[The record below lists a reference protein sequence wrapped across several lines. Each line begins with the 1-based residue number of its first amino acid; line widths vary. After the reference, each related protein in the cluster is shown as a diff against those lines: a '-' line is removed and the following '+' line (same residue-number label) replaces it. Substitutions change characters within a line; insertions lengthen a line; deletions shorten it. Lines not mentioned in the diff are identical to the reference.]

1 MTCVGDAVVLCSA
14 MLCDMWICYYMR
26 LCIYVISAGL
36 LRLFGHDSIF
46 WPRGSGLR
54 TARRNVF
61 CRGRLALNDEKCVS
75 LVNRVLAYQGT

>member
-1 MTCVGDAVVLCSA
+1 
-14 MLCDMWICYYMR
+14 ML

-36 LRLFGHDSIF
+36 LRLFGRVGVF

-61 CRGRLALNDEKCVS
+61 CRGYLALNDGKCVS
-75 LVNRVLAYQGT
+75 LVNRVFAYQCT